1 MIPSDATEVIVGIS
15 QDEAFGP
22 SVVFGLGGI
31 FVELLKDTVIR
42 VPPMSQDEA
51 RTMISEVKAKDLL
64 EGFRGKKRSDVEALV
79 ETLVQ
84 VGQMAVD
91 LKEVLISLD
100 LNPLMVLPG
109 EGGTRV
115 VDVVMEVGS
124 T

>member
-15 QDEAFGP
+15 QDAALGP
-22 SVVFGLGGI
+22 TVVFGLGGI

-42 VPPMSQDEA
+42 IPPMSQEEA

-64 EGFRGKKRSDVEALV
+64 EGFRGKVRSDVDALV

-115 VDVVMEVGS
+115 IDVVMEVGS